1 MASLGQSLK
10 EAVLLKYEAQRARA
24 KANLKVYYENPVGVG
39 EHGDL
44 VGEIEKA
51 FKELDEANSMLDT
64 IQNAGLGS

>member
-1 MASLGQSLK
+1 MGQQLM
-10 EAVLLKYEAQRARA
+10 EAVRLKYEAQRAKA

-44 VGEIEKA
+44 VEEMEKA
-51 FKELDEANSMLDT
+51 LKQLDEANSMLDT